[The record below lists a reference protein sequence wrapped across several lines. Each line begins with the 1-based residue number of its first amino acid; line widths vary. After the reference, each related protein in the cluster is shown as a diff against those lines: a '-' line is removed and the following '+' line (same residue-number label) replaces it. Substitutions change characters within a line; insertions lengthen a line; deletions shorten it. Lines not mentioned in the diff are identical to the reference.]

1 MDKKPDETERRAKIL
16 AALQACKMSEPA
28 KMGFGLM
35 VQTLKSSGLPDAKA
49 RETAFEQLAKMVEAG
64 ELEIAD
70 NSLLVTEKGQRW
82 LKKEMAA
89 GRGTAN

>member
-1 MDKKPDETERRAKIL
+1 MDEMSDTNEQLAKIV
-16 AALQACKMSEPA
+16 AALHACKMSEPA

-35 VQTLKSSGLPDAKA
+35 VQTLKSLGLPDAKA

-70 NSLLVTEKGQRW
+70 NSLLVTEKGQQW
-82 LKKEMAA
+82 LERERAA
-89 GRGTAN
+89 GHGSAN